1 MGVRFRILRNRE
13 GNKTIWKRSA
23 APRFNGYGC
32 VWFSNGQH
40 GQTSLRNFKGYITN
54 IIQWHV
60 KIWFLYKPSL
70 RYNHISSVVAF
81 WRKDVPTAFGPWSWF
96 WEVKSQRAYNFSAYL
111 SMLHDEILN
120 VSDAHQISHK
130 SSKPWGCFIWQ
141 LKTRCLKQD
150 KSYSTGPTF
159 QSHWQKGRNYTT
171 GMYLGLI
178 DVNNLIILLQIHD
191 FRDFLKFMLQYL

>member
-1 MGVRFRILRNRE
+1 MDMAVFDFLMGNMDRHHYETLKVTLQI
-13 GNKTIWKRSA
+13 SY
-23 APRFNGYGC
+23 NG
-32 VWFSNGQH
+32 
-40 GQTSLRNFKGYITN
+40 I
-54 IIQWHV
+54 

-178 DVNNLIILLQIHD
+178 DVNNLI
-191 FRDFLKFMLQYL
+191 FAFCKFMISEISWNSCYNICK